1 MKIRIDKYEYIS
13 FDLYDTLI
21 FRIVAHPADI
31 FKYVEIA
38 YKKKY
43 GEESSIHG
51 FASSRKRAE
60 EFLRQHSDRE
70 VRLDDIYN
78 KFLHISESKIIER
91 YKNLEI
97 EIEFAFSMVNREMIA
112 FYNFCIEQRKKIII
126 TSDMYLPK
134 EIMKALLEKKGING
148 YDKIYVSS
156 ENGDRK
162 ANGTLYN
169 YIVNDLGIAPNKIL
183 HIGDNFKSD
192 FVKAKEKGL
201 RAFLY
206 RSNVA
211 TGITYPLDRFLTISG
226 GRNNKEYNLGYNCL
240 GPMLYGFVDWLYNE
254 VESDGCEKIFFFSRD
269 GYVMQKAY
277 SLLTGKK
284 ATYFYTSRRALQ
296 VAAIWIDPRYEIVM
310 KSMFLKRQNTITSI
324 IKKWGLEPEECE
336 KVVARHGFSRSDEVA
351 KEFIEKNER
360 LHALFEELKEKI
372 INNSKEEC
380 RCLKRYLIEQGFH
393 GRVTI
398 VDIGWYGNMQN
409 ALEKIV
415 KALGIDVEIKGY
427 YLGIVPTASNQNR
440 YFMKGYLFAKNK
452 NEGLYSKERYFG
464 SLFEMLFMAPHGS
477 IKKYADKGI
486 EMYDFTA
493 KEADTFLIS
502 SSIQEAALEFVSNF
516 SECGKFIYNDEI
528 KFSERIV
535 CFFTM
540 PSLQNA
546 TYFGNLYIVD
556 EIAEQVAV
564 SKGIFRY
571 LISPQQFVLDFLNS
585 KWKIGFLKRTFLIPV
600 NYYKIIKLTRC
611 LIGKDNRNC

>member
-1 MKIRIDKYEYIS
+1 MKIRVDKYEYIS

-21 FRIVAHPADI
+21 YRIVAHPADI
-31 FKYVEIA
+31 FQYVEIA

-43 GEESSIHG
+43 GEEPSING
-51 FASSRKRAE
+51 FASNRKKAE
-60 EFLRQHSDRE
+60 ELLRQHSDRE
-70 VRLDDIYN
+70 VKLDDIYN
-78 KFLHISESKIIER
+78 KFLHISEPKIIER

-97 EIEFAFSMVNREMIA
+97 EIEFAFSMVNREMIT
-112 FYNFCIEQRKKIII
+112 FYNSCIEQGKKIII

-162 ANGTLYN
+162 ANGTLYD
-169 YIVNDLGIAPNKIL
+169 YIVNDLGTAPNKIL

-192 FVKAKEKGL
+192 YVKAKEKGL

-211 TGITYPLDRFLTISG
+211 ARITHPLDRYLTISG
-226 GRNNKEYNLGYNCL
+226 KNGNKKYNLGYTCM
-240 GPMLYGFVDWLYNE
+240 GPMLYGFAEWLYNE
-254 VESDGCEKIFFFSRD
+254 VEADGCEKIFFFSRD

-277 SLLTGKK
+277 SLLTRKK

-310 KSMFLKRQNTITSI
+310 KSMFLKRQNTIASI

-336 KVVARHGFSRSDEVA
+336 KVVACHGFSMSDEVA
-351 KEFIEKNER
+351 KECIEKNER
-360 LHALFEELKEKI
+360 LNALFNELKEKI

-380 RCLKRYLIEQGFH
+380 RCLERYLIEQEFRGK
-393 GRVTI
+393 VAI

-415 KALGIDVEIKGY
+415 KALGIDIEIKGY
-427 YLGIVPTASNQNR
+427 YLGVVPTVSNQDK
-440 YFMKGYLFAKNK
+440 YFMKGYLFARNK
-452 NEGLYSKERYFG
+452 NEELYSKERYFG

-477 IKKYADKGI
+477 VKKYRNKGI
-486 EMYDFTA
+486 EMYDFTIEESDA
-493 KEADTFLIS
+493 YSIS
-502 SSIQEAALEFVSNF
+502 SVIQEAALEFVSNF
-516 SECGKFIYNDEI
+516 RECGRFICNNEI

-535 CFFTM
+535 HFFTR
-540 PSLQNA
+540 PSLENVR
-546 TYFGNLYIVD
+546 YFGDLYIVD
-556 EIAEQVAV
+556 EVAEPVAV
-564 SKGIFRY
+564 SKGVFSY
-571 LISPQQFVLDFLNS
+571 LLSPRQFVLDFLNS
-585 KWKIGFLKRTFLIPV
+585 RWKIGFLKRTFLIPA

-611 LIGKDNRNC
+611 LAGKDNRNC